1 MERKILSR
9 LEAEI
14 DLLKRHLEILKL
26 VIEKQPIGIIK
37 LSEITGLP
45 QHKVR
50 YSLRIL
56 EQGNLIAPSTQ
67 GAICKSIPKEFFVK
81 LSKRIE
87 EISEDISNLN
97 ELINRIDTSKL

>member
-1 MERKILSR
+1 MEKKILSR
-9 LEAEI
+9 LETEM
-14 DLLKRHLEILKL
+14 LLLRRHLEILKL

-67 GAICKSIPKEFFVK
+67 GAICKTIPQEFFGR
-81 LSKRIE
+81 LSKRID
-87 EISEDISNLN
+87 EISENISNLN
-97 ELINRIDTSKL
+97 ELINKIDTSKL